1 MIDTSKWKEFHMNKL
16 FEISAGKYYYSDE
29 YEQGE
34 TPYISASATNNG
46 ISQRINLEPDF
57 KGNVIIT
64 GKVGC
69 TAFYQI
75 ENFCAT
81 SDVNVFKPKNFEMT
95 FKIGMFITSVL
106 NFSENYKW
114 SYGRQCRIGDSKK
127 IIIKLPIEFESTGNP
142 KIDKKKIF
150 SIEGYI
156 PNWKFMEEYI
166 EKIKNSKINNKI
178 SIRESIIM
186 KNRNLKKN
194 FKFNTQNWKK
204 FKLKELFD
212 KIYKA
217 KSHVKSELSYSD
229 FFRKGLIPF
238 ITRTENNN
246 GNDCYIS
253 REEVAEIEAGNAII
267 IGDTTSTIF
276 YQKDSFAT
284 GDHIIVCRAKWIN
297 EYTALFFKT
306 VLEKERYKYS
316 YGRAFKMELVK
327 NTVIKLPVD
336 KNGKLDINFMESYI
350 KSLPYGDKLERI
362 I

>member
-1 MIDTSKWKEFHMNKL
+1 MIDVSNWQAFQINELFDVYGSKTTKL
-16 FEISAGKYYYSDE
+16 EDLEYIGEGKFPYVTTQTTNNAVANFYDFFTEDGKCLVIDSAVIGNCSYQKGKF
-29 YEQGE
+29 
-34 TPYISASATNNG
+34 SASDHEEILRPKFDMTENIALFLTT
-46 ISQRINLEPDF
+46 IINQE
-57 KGNVIIT
+57 
-64 GKVGC
+64 C
-69 TAFYQI
+69 
-75 ENFCAT
+75 
-81 SDVNVFKPKNFEMT
+81 
-95 FKIGMFITSVL
+95 
-106 NFSENYKW
+106 YKY
-114 SYGRQCRIGDSKK
+114 SYGRKRSQIKIKK
-127 IIIKLPIEFESTGNP
+127 EVIKLPKDLNG
-142 KIDKKKIF
+142 K
-150 SIEGYI
+150 

-186 KNRNLKKN
+186 KNKNLKKN

-253 REEVAEIEAGNAII
+253 REEVVEIEAGNAII

-327 NTVIKLPVD
+327 NTVIKLPID